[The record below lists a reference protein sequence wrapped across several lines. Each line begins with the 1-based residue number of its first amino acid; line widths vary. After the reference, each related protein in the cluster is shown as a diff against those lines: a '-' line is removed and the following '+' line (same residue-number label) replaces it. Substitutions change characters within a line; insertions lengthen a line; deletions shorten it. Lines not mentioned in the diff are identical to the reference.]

1 MGRFT
6 SAAIGAAVIAFGAMG
21 SVAGN
26 GVAEAAP
33 SGVGNAQDTVDT
45 LQAAGYAVQLNGN
58 TAGSLSSC
66 SVTGI
71 HGLPSD
77 PATSGQPMHFT
88 TVYVDLDCTSN
99 N

>member
-1 MGRFT
+1 MGKYT
-6 SAAIGAAVIAFGAMG
+6 SMVIGAAVIAFGAMG
-21 SVAGN
+21 SAAFA
-26 GVAEAAP
+26 GVADAAP
-33 SGVGNAQDTVDT
+33 SGVGNAQDTVNA

-66 SVTGI
+66 SVTGV
-71 HGLPSD
+71 HGLPDD
-77 PATSGQPMHFT
+77 PVPSGQAAHFT

>member
-6 SAAIGAAVIAFGAMG
+6 SMVIGAAVICLGAMG
-21 SVAGN
+21 SGAIAGISD
-26 GVAEAAP
+26 AAP
-33 SGVGNAQDTVDT
+33 PGDGNAQDTVNA
-45 LQAAGYAVQLNGN
+45 LQAAGYAVQFNGN

-66 SVTGI
+66 SVTGV
-71 HGLPSD
+71 HGLPND
-77 PATSGQPMHFT
+77 PATGGQPPHFT

>member
-1 MGRFT
+1 MSKFT
-6 SAAIGAAVIAFGAMG
+6 SVAMGAAVIGLVALG
-21 SVAGN
+21 SV
-26 GVAEAAP
+26 GVATAAP
-33 SGVGNAQDTVDT
+33 SGVGNAQDTVSALEAD
-45 LQAAGYAVQLNGN
+45 GYAVQLNGSP
-58 TAGSLSSC
+58 AGSLSSC

-77 PATSGQPMHFT
+77 PVMSGQPKRLT